1 MDDSPEMRRLLRR
14 ICEDSFTDIH
24 ECSDGIEAV
33 EAFATHRPDVVLMD
47 IAMPRQDG
55 LVATAHI
62 LAHSPTAH
70 IIILSQHDDA
80 SFRQAAKQA
89 GATAFVSKF
98 DLQPLRQ
105 LLGFKD
111 AATSAPAGD
120 PPLPAIS

>member
-1 MDDSPEMRRLLRR
+1 MRGLLRR
-14 ICEDSFTDIH
+14 LCAPVFTDIR
-24 ECSDGIEAV
+24 ECNDGIEAV
-33 EAFATHRPDVVLMD
+33 AAFDLQQPDVVLMD

-55 LVATAHI
+55 LAATASI
-62 LAHSPTAH
+62 MARSPTARV
-70 IIILSQHDDA
+70 IVLSQHDDA

-111 AATSAPAGD
+111 VVISV
-120 PPLPAIS
+120 PPSGSPPRPSIS